1 MMIRQIVHDENRNL
15 YYDNRSLK
23 DDNHNMDDDNHNL
36 YYDNR
41 IWMIIRHERTIDMP
55 YCVWW

>member
-15 YYDNRSLK
+15 YHDNRNLK
-23 DDNHNMDDDNHNL
+23 DDNRNMDDDSHNL

-41 IWMIIRHERTIDMP
+41 ICMLTRHERMIDVP
-55 YCVWW
+55 YCV